1 MSADKEPQQIVAGDS
16 LSWTRSFT
24 DYPASAG
31 WVLAYALRNYQQK
44 IDFSA
49 TASGDSFAIAVPA
62 ATTAAW
68 APGSYEWIAFVT
80 KAAERY
86 TVASGE
92 IDITPNLA
100 IDSPVDGRSHNRK
113 VYDNIC
119 AALEGR
125 TDVDEYT
132 IGGRSL
138 RKMSIK
144 DLLSWKSVYGTLVSR
159 EESGNSG
166 GLTTYGAR
174 FSDAQ

>member
-44 IDFSA
+44 INFPA
-49 TASGDSFAIAVPA
+49 TASGDSFAISVD
-62 ATTAAW
+62 ATTTAGW

-80 KAAERY
+80 LGSQRV
-86 TVASGE
+86 TVATGQ

-125 TDVDEYT
+125 TDVEEYT
-132 IGGRSL
+132 IGGRTL

-144 DLLSWKSVYGTLVSR
+144 DLLYWKSYYGTLVAR
-159 EESGNSG
+159 EEKGTAG
-166 GLTTYGAR
+166 GMAIFGAR